1 MRLMR
6 GISRLLGRDVRA
18 INGCNN
24 KKEVFTACHYMTGV
38 IFLSSL
44 CGRRCAAVASPLINV
59 KCLAGVSS
67 PTY

>member
-1 MRLMR
+1 MH

-59 KCLAGVSS
+59 KCLVFLRLRTSRAH
-67 PTY
+67 